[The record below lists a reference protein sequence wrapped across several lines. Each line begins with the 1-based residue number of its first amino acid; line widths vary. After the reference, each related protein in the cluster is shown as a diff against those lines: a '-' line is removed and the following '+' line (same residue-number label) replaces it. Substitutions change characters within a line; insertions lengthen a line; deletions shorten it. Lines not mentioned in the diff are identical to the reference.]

1 MGFIGKTLKH
11 RSKLSVAAAIL
22 VYTAVMSW
30 YTVSKHNSFT
40 TYAWDL
46 GIFDQSFWSTVNLG
60 MVFYNTCERHLVES
74 GSFFGV
80 HFSPILFLLVPFY
93 YLHQSPVTLLVL
105 QSLVIGL
112 SAYPIFLIAKEN
124 LSEETAAALAVI
136 YLLNPALHGVNSYD
150 FHVQSTLPL
159 IFNYLLL
166 YTLRWDTKRMVAASI
181 LALSV
186 QEQVVVVMLSYV
198 AFLVVHRTIQGA
210 RWREKGAI
218 RGEITPI
225 LAVLSVTLLWWALSS
240 SVLHHFNPDV
250 PKHLRAGQ
258 NFAILEV
265 DSPTEVPLR
274 VVTDPAKAFRAVSY
288 DWFDKNVYVLSL
300 LTPSLFLGFL
310 SPATLIPAAP
320 WFAVSILSNYPPYY
334 RLGFQYPAL
343 VIPFIFVSLIRGL
356 ERLNVSLKGENSV
369 SLRAVLKGLI
379 VLGVASGVA
388 LSPLSPFTDGFSLSP
403 AYIKPSTSQRNRR
416 LTEMLTL
423 IPPDASVLTQ
433 DNIFPHVSN
442 RLDAYVMVPEIA
454 QDPET
459 WRRANSTLMALR
471 TDYILLD
478 METDPHGTAKTAF
491 HIVARG
497 NYSLLA
503 FYDNIYLYERGNR
516 STPLLYEP
524 ISAAFGP
531 RDLILMNAEIVQE
544 PTSST
549 GEAIRYADM
558 SSKSSTVWYGPYEI
572 APEGN
577 YTAVYRLKTLNHSET
592 GVILLD
598 ARSRGETLANVTVDA
613 SSLPE
618 EGQWHDAS
626 LEFSL
631 KVVSTDLE
639 LRGILLGE
647 GTDIL
652 LDGVRLEQR

>member
-1 MGFIGKTLKH
+1 MGFIEKTLKH
-11 RSKLSVAAAIL
+11 RSRLSVAAAIL
-22 VYTAVMSW
+22 AYTVVMSW
-30 YTVSKHNSFT
+30 YTVSKHNSFS

-46 GIFDQSFWSTVNLG
+46 GIFDQSFWTTVNLG
-60 MVFYNTCERHLVES
+60 MVFYNTCEQHLVES

-105 QSLVIGL
+105 QSLILGL
-112 SAYPIFLIAKEN
+112 SAYPIYLIAKTR
-124 LSEETAAALAVI
+124 LPEETAAALAMI

-198 AFLVVHRTIQGA
+198 AFLVVHRTLRGA
-210 RWREKGAI
+210 RWREKAAI

-225 LAVLSVTLLWWALSS
+225 LAVLAATVIWWAMSS
-240 SVLHHFNPDV
+240 SVLHHYNPDV
-250 PKHLRAGQ
+250 PKHLMAGQ

-265 DSPTEVPLR
+265 GSPAEVPLR
-274 VVTDPAKAFRAVSY
+274 VLTDPGKAFRAVSY
-288 DWFDKNVYVLSL
+288 DWFDKNVYALSL
-300 LTPSLFLGFL
+300 FTPTLFLGFL

-320 WFAVSILSNYPPYY
+320 WFAVSALSNYPPYY

-343 VIPFIFVSLIRGL
+343 VLPFIYVSLVMGL
-356 ERLNVSLKGENSV
+356 ERLSTSLKEENSV
-369 SLRAVLKGLI
+369 SLRAAVKGLL
-379 VLGVASGVA
+379 VVGVASCVA

-403 AYIKPSTSQRNRR
+403 AYIKPAAGERSRR
-416 LTEMLTL
+416 LTEMLAL
-423 IPPDASVLTQ
+423 IPPEASVLTQ
-433 DNIFPHVSN
+433 DNVFPHVSG

-471 TDYILLD
+471 TEYILLD

-491 HIVARG
+491 QIVAHG

-503 FYDNIYLYERGNR
+503 FYDNIYLYERGGG
-516 STPLLYEP
+516 STPLFYEP
-524 ISAAFGP
+524 ISAAYGP
-531 RDLILMNAEIVQE
+531 RDLIVMNAEIVRE
-544 PTSST
+544 PNSTT
-549 GEAIRYADM
+549 GEAIRYVDM
-558 SSKSSTVWYGPYEI
+558 HRRSSTIWYGPYEI
-572 APEGN
+572 APEGR
-577 YTAVYRLKTLNHSET
+577 YTALYRLKTSSHSDT

-613 SSLPE
+613 GSLPE
-618 EGQWHDAS
+618 GAWHDAT
-626 LEFSL
+626 LNFTL
-631 KVVSTDLE
+631 NTVSTDLE
-639 LRGILLGE
+639 LRGILLGD

-652 LDGVRLEQR
+652 LDGVRLTQR